1 MKPVS
6 NLLELFE
13 SSAFLPLI
21 VKEDFERL
29 EVEGP
34 IAANNLVIPLA
45 SILEKRAFELLRI
58 SGFRLSIICD
68 GNDSI
73 DLDSN
78 ALDYVDFLSSIQ
90 REIDLHFV
98 TCIIKLICYKDSTG
112 SSIPVFNLAEIV
124 KYLNSLNYKQLLLL
138 LWHKFKT
145 NNYLAFEL
153 VEDFAS
159 DFGTGSIFFLKDRK
173 YPTPE
178 ETVALQLLRVDRFN
192 SIRNVSHFEN
202 AAECQF
208 IPDDFGIIN
217 ELNCPDSVRVL
228 LNCLCGLFSIIS
240 LFDITRLVDEG
251 IEFKLNG
258 YKSISGI
265 LSGSRMHM
273 ASIIEYYKIYNWVY
287 YGGNLS
293 DKIGL
298 TRNLVSIHLI
308 SPENLELRGNPYDS
322 VRSAFDLYLKQNIKQ
337 YIELRSKISDQL
349 IDQTNKATK
358 IAEEFAGG
366 YKKSILAVV
375 SFFASVIVAKVF
387 STKELHGIFTKEA
400 SIISFAFLV
409 ISAAYFLLSYVEFSK
424 EKIRFV
430 KNYQNLQ
437 SRFTDLL
444 VKEDIDRIL
453 DQDKIHKDDVAYM
466 DSKIFRFSLMWS
478 STLVIMLLAVL
489 LLSDTYNFYNIG
501 QWFSSL
507 IPSSVK

>member
-13 SSAFLPLI
+13 SSASLTLT
-21 VKEDFERL
+21 VKEDLERL
-29 EVEGP
+29 EAEGP
-34 IAANNLVIPLA
+34 VAANNLIIPIVSL
-45 SILEKRAFELLRI
+45 LEECTLELQKV
-58 SGFRLSIICD
+58 SGFRLSITCD
-68 GNDSI
+68 GNDSV

-78 ALDYVDFLSSIQ
+78 ALDYADFLSSIQ
-90 REIDLHFV
+90 RGIDLHFV
-98 TCIIKLICYKDSTG
+98 TCIVKLICYKDSNS
-112 SSIPVFNLAEIV
+112 SSIPIFNLTEII

-138 LWHKFKT
+138 LWRKFET
-145 NNYLAFEL
+145 GNYLAFEL
-153 VEDFAS
+153 VENFAS

-173 YPTPE
+173 YPNHE
-178 ETVALQLLRVDRFN
+178 ETATLQSLRIDRFN
-192 SIRNVSHFEN
+192 SIRNVSYFEN
-202 AAECQF
+202 VAECQF
-208 IPDDFGIIN
+208 IPDDFSLIHEI
-217 ELNCPDSVRVL
+217 NCPDSVKML
-228 LNCLCGLFSIIS
+228 LNCLCGLFSIVS

-258 YKSISGI
+258 YKSISGT
-265 LSGSRMHM
+265 LSANRMHV
-273 ASIIEYYKIYNWVY
+273 ASISEYYKIYNWVY

-366 YKKSILAVV
+366 YKNSILAVV
-375 SFFASVIVAKVF
+375 SFFASVIIAKVF

-400 SIISFAFLV
+400 SIILFAFL
-409 ISAAYFLLSYVEFSK
+409 ILSAAYFLLSYIEFGK
-424 EKIRFV
+424 EKNRFV

-437 SRFTDLL
+437 SRFADLL

-453 DQDKIHKDDVAYM
+453 DQDKIHKDDLAYM

-478 STLVIMLLAVL
+478 STLIIMLLAVL

-501 QWFSSL
+501 KWFSSAV
-507 IPSSVK
+507 SS